1 MHDFFSVLLVCS
13 KFFNWSVW
21 GYFVYFL
28 VFICLGSTISC
39 EFSGS
44 FFGQFRTAC
53 GILVPQPEIQPRPL
67 AVKAQSPNDWTTKE
81 FPKQWF
87 LLYVSFDIYVSNT
100 RFFLYDF
107 WLWYHAK
114 KVLSY
119 LNIKWNTKFIFS
131 TSIFYG
137 FFKYLNL

>member
-1 MHDFFSVLLVCS
+1 M
-13 KFFNWSVW
+13 
-21 GYFVYFL
+21 
-28 VFICLGSTISC
+28 
-39 EFSGS
+39 
-44 FFGQFRTAC
+44 
-53 GILVPQPEIQPRPL
+53 
-67 AVKAQSPNDWTTKE
+67 KAQSPNDWTTKE

-100 RFFLYDF
+100 RFFLYGF

>member
-1 MHDFFSVLLVCS
+1 MFAWFLFCAACLFI
-13 KFFNWSVW
+13 FFNWSVW

-44 FFGQFRTAC
+44 FFFFGQFRAAC

-87 LLYVSFDIYVSNT
+87 LLYVGFDIYVSNT

-107 WLWYHAK
+107 CLWHHAK

-131 TSIFYG
+131 TSIFMG
-137 FFKYLNL
+137 FLSI